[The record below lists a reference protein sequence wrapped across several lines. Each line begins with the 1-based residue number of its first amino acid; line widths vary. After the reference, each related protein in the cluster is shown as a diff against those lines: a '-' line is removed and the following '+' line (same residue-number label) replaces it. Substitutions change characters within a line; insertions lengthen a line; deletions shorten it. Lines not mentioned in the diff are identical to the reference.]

1 MALPSPLLLPSRKNE
16 IKPALIRPE
25 QHHKHTTPPRPLHP
39 PVPMSPVPQGRHH
52 PGFPMHNSQPGRAPG
67 VLHPA
72 ASNQQELQLV
82 GNVNVLENKL
92 QVGFSRKPL
101 HTIAITFLND
111 NFLSRL
117 SKVLCKDFI
126 LLEEIHPPDFPRLI
140 EKQRKVL
147 ILMR

>member
-1 MALPSPLLLPSRKNE
+1 MPLPSPLLLPSRKNE

-25 QHHKHTTPPRPLHP
+25 QHHKHTTPARPLHP

-52 PGFPMHNSQPGRAPG
+52 PGFPMHSSQPGRAPG